1 MEISTLIESIVG
13 TGVVTTLTTFLV
25 TRKKYLTEVKSN
37 DLENLRKML
46 QLYIDIVEDNKKRLD
61 DYQSKLECSNKK
73 VAELTDETISLRQEV
88 KELKLENN
96 ELRTK
101 LSTLNL

>member
-101 LSTLNL
+101 LSSLNL